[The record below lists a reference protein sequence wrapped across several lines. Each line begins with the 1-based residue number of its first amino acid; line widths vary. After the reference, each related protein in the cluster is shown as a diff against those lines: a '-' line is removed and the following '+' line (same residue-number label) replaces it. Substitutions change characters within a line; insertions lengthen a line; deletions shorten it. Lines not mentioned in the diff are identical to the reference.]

1 MPPATAR
8 RRESSVCVLP
18 MCQGPPEFAATPACG
33 RRRRAA
39 EASADCISTQSAPRK
54 VARHSGR
61 PYMKRRDVL
70 DSSAITTAS
79 SPPQERTGTCKASPP
94 WHLLPQPAKP
104 ARQAVAF
111 EFDLP
116 YSEDWLEIFDGR
128 IEQILREIEEAA
140 IPQELIA
147 SFCLSIQDASGCR
160 LLSLT
165 SAELEASGIPLQNL
179 FPDGHDGLPACFPLR
194 VRLGPEFPV
203 ITTAKAAQHL
213 GAYGY
218 RSPTKQPARPISPS
232 CLHAEFLRNLCRK
245 PILLGG
251 PVSLGRVEELCEI
264 LIGAFEE
271 DCRLSS
277 PGRNFSLRFDPS
289 IIPTP

>member
-1 MPPATAR
+1 MPAAAAR

-18 MCQGPPEFAATPACG
+18 VCQRPPEFAATPACG

-39 EASADCISTQSAPRK
+39 EASADCSSAQSAPRK
-54 VARHSGR
+54 VARHSVR
-61 PYMKRRDVL
+61 PYLKRRDVL

-79 SPPQERTGTCKASPP
+79 SPPQERKGTCNASPP
-94 WHLLPQPAKP
+94 WHLLPRPAKP

-111 EFDLP
+111 EFVLP
-116 YSEDWLEIFDGR
+116 YSEDWLEIFDTR
-128 IEQILREIEEAA
+128 IEQILREIEDAA

-147 SFCLSIQDASGCR
+147 TFCLCIRDSSSCR

-203 ITTAKAAQHL
+203 ITAEAAQDL
-213 GAYGY
+213 CSYGY
-218 RSPTKQPARPISPS
+218 MSPTKQPARPISPS

-271 DCRLSS
+271 KDCLLSS
-277 PGRNFSLRFDPS
+277 SRHNFSLRFDPS